1 MIFSRIHNEEKPFRS
16 DHKFKTLD
24 DSRIEVRDL
33 HLSIGGTDILK
44 GVDIHIPQ
52 NKVTCVIGPSGCGKS
67 TLMRTL
73 NRLIDSTENLKV
85 SGSIMLGGTDIVKAQ
100 GKVVTELRRNIG
112 LVPQRPCPLPMDIYG
127 NVAYGCRIHGI
138 HNRRKLDSIVEHYLK
153 AVGLWDEVKDRLH
166 DPATSLS
173 GGQQQRLCLARS
185 LAVEPS
191 VILADEATSAL
202 DPVSSQKVED
212 LFTSM
217 KGHYTVVMVTHTLR
231 QAMRIA
237 DYVVFM
243 YEGKVIEQG
252 DAYDVFHNPKEQLT
266 SDYLFGTFN

>member
-1 MIFSRIHNEEKPFRS
+1 MIFSRKKKTTDAFRT
-16 DHKFKTLD
+16 DHKFCPLPDK
-24 DSRIEVRDL
+24 SIAVRSL
-33 HLSIGGTDILK
+33 RLSIGTNEILH
-44 GVDIHIPQ
+44 GVDIDIPQ
-52 NKVTCVIGPSGCGKS
+52 DKITCIIGPSGCGKT
-67 TLMRTL
+67 TLLRTL
-73 NRLIDSTENLKV
+73 NRLTDGIENLSV
-85 SGSIMLGGTDIVKAQ
+85 SGSITLGGKDTVRAQ
-100 GKVVTELRRNIG
+100 GAELAELRRHIG
-112 LVPQRPCPLPMDIYG
+112 LVPQRPCPLPLDIYG

-138 HNRRKLDSIVEHYLK
+138 HQRSKLDAIVEHYLQ

-166 DPATSLS
+166 EPPTSLS

-252 DAYDVFHNPKEQLT
+252 NAYDVFHNPKEQLT